1 MCGISGRFNFDG
13 LPVTEAEVVAMRDTM
28 VHRGP
33 DGAGIFLDGNV
44 GLGHRR
50 LSIIDLAGGA
60 QPISNDDGTL
70 NIVFNGEIYN
80 YQELRA
86 DLLARGHKLKTH
98 SDTEVI
104 VHLYEAMGIECLE
117 RLRGMFAFA
126 LWDANRKRLFIAR
139 DRVGE
144 KPLYYRNSGKSLLF
158 GSEIK
163 ALLEATG
170 ERARIDATGLRRY
183 LAYRHVYGTRTL
195 FEGVNQLAP
204 GHYLLADAAG
214 VTVREYWNA
223 PQPDAAART
232 SGAEFLPLLEASVH
246 GRMISDVPIGVFL
259 SGGIDSSVIT
269 ALMARR
275 TESVRSFSIGFVPG
289 EENELYWAK
298 RVAGHCKAEHHEFL
312 QRAEDFFG
320 MLQQL
325 VWHHDEPLTF
335 PASIPLYLLSRES
348 KRVATVMLGGEGAD
362 ELLAGYGSNIRAYH
376 QQRLAGFVPRALRRV
391 AATLARP
398 TPARRVFAR
407 AAQSDTEF
415 ITGAF
420 RLANHATLAAACRI
434 PLPDGAND
442 DQALLAEVGFGA
454 RGGSFLDRLLYFQ
467 FKTYLI
473 ALLMKQDK
481 MSMAASIETRVPYL
495 DHELVEY
502 CFRLPENQKI
512 RGQVGKRLLRDV
524 SPQLLPQDVITRPKQ
539 GFPVPIAAWFRVP
552 GNPFI
557 ATLLDETST
566 RDGLIEPRVVRDS
579 VAAFQKGANNS
590 LELWALLNLELWRRK
605 FVG

>member
-13 LPVTEAEVVAMRDTM
+13 KPVTEAEVVAMRDTM
-28 VHRGP
+28 AHRGP
-33 DGAGIFLDGNV
+33 DGTGIYVSGNV

-50 LSIIDLAGGA
+50 LSIIDLAGGG
-60 QPISNDDGTL
+60 QPISNADGSL
-70 NIVFNGEIYN
+70 QVIFNGEIYN

-86 DLLARGHKLKTH
+86 ELLGRGHQLKTH

-104 VHLYEAMGIECLE
+104 VRLYEELGVDCLA

-126 LWDANRKRLFIAR
+126 LWDANRRRLFVAR

-144 KPLYYRNSGKSLLF
+144 KPLYYRNTGKSLLF

-163 ALLEATG
+163 ALFEATG
-170 ERARIDATGLRRY
+170 ERARIDSTGLRRF

-195 FEGVNQLAP
+195 FEGVSQLAP
-204 GHYLLADAAG
+204 GHYLLADANG
-214 VTVREYWNA
+214 VTTREYWNA
-223 PQPDAAART
+223 PQPDEGART
-232 SGAEFLPLLEASVH
+232 TGQEFLPLLESAVR
-246 GRMISDVPIGVFL
+246 GRMISDVPLGVFL

-269 ALMARR
+269 ALMARQNSR
-275 TESVRSFSIGFVPG
+275 VRSFSIGFVPG
-289 EENELYWAK
+289 EESELSWAK
-298 RVAGHCKAEHHEFL
+298 RVADHCKAEHHEFT

-362 ELLAGYGSNIRAYH
+362 ELLAGYGNNIRAFH
-376 QQRLAGFVPRALRRV
+376 QQRMASFVPRPMRRFAAL
-391 AATLARP
+391 LARP
-398 TPARRVFAR
+398 TPARRAFAR

-415 ITGAF
+415 IMGAF
-420 RLANHATLAAACRI
+420 RLANHAALAGAARI
-434 PLPDGAND
+434 PLPDGAED
-442 DQALLAEVGFGA
+442 DQALLEEVGFNGR
-454 RGGSFLDRLLYFQ
+454 RGTFLDRLLYFQ

-481 MSMAASIETRVPYL
+481 MSMAASIETRVPFL

-502 CFRLPENQKI
+502 CFRLPAGQKI
-512 RGQVGKRLLRDV
+512 RGQVGKALLRDV

-539 GFPVPIAAWFRVP
+539 GFPVPIAAWFREP
-552 GNPFI
+552 GNPFVG
-557 ATLLDETST
+557 TLLEDRTA
-566 RDGLIEPRVVRDS
+566 RDGLIDPRVVRES
-579 VAAFQKGANNS
+579 VTAFQNGANNS